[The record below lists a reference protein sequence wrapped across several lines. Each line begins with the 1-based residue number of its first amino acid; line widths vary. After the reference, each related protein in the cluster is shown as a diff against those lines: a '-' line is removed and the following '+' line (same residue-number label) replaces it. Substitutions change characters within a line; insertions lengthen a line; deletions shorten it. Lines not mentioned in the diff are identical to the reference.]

1 MPKDLGITDETWR
14 RGAPRY
20 YPIHDVDA
28 GLRAA
33 FADERAQERLRVA
46 SDLLA
51 CQPGLLGGCVRSV
64 GTTTE
69 VRLSPLARDY
79 VSAALLVADHL
90 LTANSLFRSAEEAG
104 RPETCEACA
113 CGE

>member
-20 YPIHDVDA
+20 YPSHDVDA

-64 GTTTE
+64 GTAT
-69 VRLSPLARDY
+69 
-79 VSAALLVADHL
+79 
-90 LTANSLFRSAEEAG
+90 AG
-104 RPETCEACA
+104 RGRATSAKRSWRKSRPTT
-113 CGE
+113 GGRGSR